1 MFYDTAT
8 LEIIVR
14 SVALSAFVET
24 PRDAVIIAQRSAGR
38 SRLAAAAKTARD
50 SLSGSLRALRRGLP
64 LAGKRLSRLVEA
76 GRPSDRPSDPFPA

>member
-38 SRLAAAAKTARD
+38 SRLAAAKTARD